1 MRTFTTKG
9 TKGTKRAWGLPVVS
23 LVCFVSFVVV
33 PSLPFAQSLVIA
45 VRHAERADGGS
56 GTSMSQTDPLLSAE
70 GEARAK
76 RLAAMLADAGITA
89 IFVTEY
95 KRTQDTAKPIA
106 QKIGVE
112 ARTHKAQDSAG
123 LAAALKANHAKDVVL
138 VIGHSNTLPAVIKAL
153 GGPEWTIP
161 DAEYDAIYIFV
172 PATGVLTK
180 IRY

>member
-1 MRTFTTKG
+1 MRTRVPF
-9 TKGTKRAWGLPVVS
+9 
-23 LVCFVSFVVV
+23 VCFVSFVVLALC
-33 PSLPFAQSLVIA
+33 PSLAAAQKLVIV
-45 VRHAERADGGS
+45 VRHAERADGGA

-89 IFVTEY
+89 IYATEY
-95 KRTQDTAKPIA
+95 KRTQDTAKPLA
-106 QKIGVE
+106 QKLGIEV
-112 ARTHKAQDSAG
+112 RTRKSQDSAG
-123 LAAALKANHAKDVVL
+123 LAAVLKAEHAKDVVL
-138 VIGHSNTLPAVIKAL
+138 IIGHSNTLPNVIKAM
-153 GGPEWTIP
+153 GGPDLTIP

>member
-1 MRTFTTKG
+1 MNMRTAG
-9 TKGTKRAWGLPVVS
+9 RRAARVLSRRWLLTVL
-23 LVCFVSFVVV
+23 LVFVPALAS
-33 PSLPFAQSLVIA
+33 AQSLVIG

-56 GTSMSQTDPLLSAE
+56 GTMLSQTDPLLSAE

-89 IFVTEY
+89 IYATEY
-95 KRTQDTAKPIA
+95 KRTQDTAKPLA

-112 ARTHKAQDSAG
+112 VRTHKAQDNAG
-123 LAAALKANHAKDVVL
+123 LAAKLKADHAKDVVL
-138 VIGHSNTLPAVIKAL
+138 VIGHSNTLPNVIKAL
-153 GGPEWTIP
+153 GGPEWKIP
-161 DAEYDAIYIFV
+161 EAEYDTIYIFV